1 MVISDEFDS
10 EAYETLASLM
20 AHSSDEV
27 AEFADYFSLGQWFE
41 DEVRASKFNLDDA
54 MAELDAITKEADR
67 EASDDYRE
75 MQRDYRSLV
84 GGN

>member
-1 MVISDEFDS
+1 MVFSDEFDS
-10 EAYETLASLM
+10 EAYATLANLM

-27 AEFADYFSLGQWFE
+27 AEFADYFGLGQWFE
-41 DEVRASKFNLDDA
+41 DEVEAIKFNLDDV
-54 MAELDAITKEADR
+54 MVELDAITKERDR
-67 EASDDYRE
+67 EASDEYRE

>member
-10 EAYETLASLM
+10 EAYGTLANNM
-20 AHSSDEV
+20 AYGEAEV
-27 AEFADYFSLGQWFE
+27 VSKLCYLALGQWFE
-41 DEVRASKFNLDDA
+41 DEVEAIDFNLDDV
-54 MAELDAITKEADR
+54 MVELDAITKERDR
-67 EASDDYRE
+67 ETSDEYRE

>member
-10 EAYETLASLM
+10 EAYGTLVNNM
-20 AHSSDEV
+20 TYGEGKV
-27 AEFADYFSLGQWFE
+27 AEFADYFGLGQWFE
-41 DEVRASKFNLDDA
+41 DEVEAIDFNLDDV
-54 MAELDAITKEADR
+54 MVELDAITKERDR
-67 EASDDYRE
+67 EASDEYRE